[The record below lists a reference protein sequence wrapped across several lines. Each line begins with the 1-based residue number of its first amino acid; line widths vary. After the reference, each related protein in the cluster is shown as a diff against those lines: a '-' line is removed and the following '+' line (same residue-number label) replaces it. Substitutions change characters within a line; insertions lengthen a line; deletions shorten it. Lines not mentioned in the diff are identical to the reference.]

1 MITTPTIDPA
11 IAVPRPDQARTAAPR
26 AAVRPDTGPTVS
38 TAVPTM
44 SWHATNG
51 SMMSEM
57 CAAGFA
63 HLDRLGTDG
72 IKPNGPG
79 HLAGGLT

>member
-11 IAVPRPDQARTAAPR
+11 IAVPIPGQARTAAHR
-26 AAVRPDTGPTVS
+26 AEERHDTGTTAS
-38 TAVPTM
+38 TAVPTTR
-44 SWHATNG
+44 WHATNG

-63 HLDRLGTDG
+63 HLARLGTDG

-79 HLAGGLT
+79 HLVGGLT